1 MKTFRFLILS
11 ALLFC
16 VSFVFGQSAGDYRSV
31 TTGNWTTLATWQR
44 YNGTGWI
51 VPTTIQGYPGQ
62 YSSQSYGV
70 VTIVASHNV
79 TADFPIATTVTADG
93 LGSISGRT
101 TTNVIQKLIIKAGTA
116 FGNGAILTLP
126 VSGSVLATLVKTQD
140 VEIENYG
147 ALNFGPKATFALPV
161 DAVLKVGQ
169 AAFIGSVT
177 ANTNIVV
184 GSQWFAVG
192 TSNRTQ
198 YNFNDLIAAG
208 GTLNANISTPVATSV
223 YCQNESIP
231 LSGNYSGVGGTTT
244 AGGTIAGVNYFWY
257 MDENYTTAIRTGVLT
272 TASVNHAVF
281 NYPATSLSPGTH
293 TLRFYT
299 TTYYT
304 TTLYTNNEY
313 RTVTILETPKLS
325 SVSQPWAACRH
336 DSTEIHLNGMI
347 PNTTFTVYY
356 TITGNTQATTTATS
370 DATGKAV
377 FNLTIG
383 LEDHGKTLTVNSL
396 SYTSLG
402 KTCTQ
407 ALSTNNTTTL
417 SVWRFDGFTWT
428 GRVSNDWHNSANW
441 CRGTFDETFTIPTAE
456 TDVYIPAAD
465 STQFSPVIS
474 ASNAVVKNITI
485 GNAGVLSFAGES
497 KTLEVKDNWTN
508 HGTFNP
514 HMGKVLLNGTN
525 QQKIQGA
532 VETAFYQ
539 LEISNNA
546 GVIADKDLSILK
558 LLTLTS
564 DNVKSSPELTTADR
578 GTLHTGTNILTM
590 ADTAHTEGVSDVT
603 GIVRRMNIQR
613 ASHQYTFGSRHTLL
627 TFAASG
633 TYPAEI
639 KAYISIGSA
648 PVWKTNA
655 ILREYHFIQTGGSNC
670 YATIRTSYKD
680 TELNGVNENRLVQW
694 TQFSSEGTPE
704 GGYEWG

>member
-79 TADFPIATTVTADG
+79 TADFPIATSVTADG

-304 TTLYTNNEY
+304 TTLYTN
-313 RTVTILETPKLS
+313 K
-325 SVSQPWAACRH
+325 
-336 DSTEIHLNGMI
+336 
-347 PNTTFTVYY
+347 
-356 TITGNTQATTTATS
+356 
-370 DATGKAV
+370 
-377 FNLTIG
+377 IG
-383 LEDHGKTLTVNSL
+383 
-396 SYTSLG
+396 
-402 KTCTQ
+402 
-407 ALSTNNTTTL
+407 
-417 SVWRFDGFTWT
+417 
-428 GRVSNDWHNSANW
+428 
-441 CRGTFDETFTIPTAE
+441 
-456 TDVYIPAAD
+456 
-465 STQFSPVIS
+465 
-474 ASNAVVKNITI
+474 
-485 GNAGVLSFAGES
+485 
-497 KTLEVKDNWTN
+497 
-508 HGTFNP
+508 
-514 HMGKVLLNGTN
+514 
-525 QQKIQGA
+525 
-532 VETAFYQ
+532 
-539 LEISNNA
+539 
-546 GVIADKDLSILK
+546 
-558 LLTLTS
+558 
-564 DNVKSSPELTTADR
+564 
-578 GTLHTGTNILTM
+578 
-590 ADTAHTEGVSDVT
+590 
-603 GIVRRMNIQR
+603 R
-613 ASHQYTFGSRHTLL
+613 ASC
-627 TFAASG
+627 
-633 TYPAEI
+633 
-639 KAYISIGSA
+639 
-648 PVWKTNA
+648 
-655 ILREYHFIQTGGSNC
+655 RE
-670 YATIRTSYKD
+670 R
-680 TELNGVNENRLVQW
+680 V
-694 TQFSSEGTPE
+694 
-704 GGYEWG
+704 